1 MGNTEVLTRMDE
13 REKLVETRDRLQERW
28 EMAQHAAVMA
38 RVNAESA
45 ESAYMAA
52 CQDVWNH
59 DQQTRAQGV
68 AK

>member
-1 MGNTEVLTRMDE
+1 MSNATLVRMDE
-13 REKLVETRDRLQERW
+13 RAALVKARDKAQERW
-28 EMAQHAAVMA
+28 ESAQHAAVMA
-38 RVNAESA
+38 RLNAESA

-52 CQDVWNH
+52 CHEVWEH

>member
-1 MGNTEVLTRMDE
+1 MTNAEVLARMDE
-13 REKLVETRDRLQERW
+13 RSELVKTRDRLQERW
-28 EMAQHAAVMA
+28 EAAQHAATMA
-38 RVNAESA
+38 KVNAASA

-52 CQDVWNH
+52 CQDVWDH